1 MLVLSRFR
9 DEAVVITTPEGR
21 VIVVTVTAVRGNGQ
35 VRLGFTAD
43 DGVEINRDEVESRIN
58 RGEGRRL

>member
-9 DEAVVITTPEGR
+9 GEAVVITTPDGR
-21 VIVVTVTAVRGNGQ
+21 KVVVTVVAVRSNGQ
-35 VRLGFTAD
+35 VRLGFAAD
-43 DGVEINRDEVESRIN
+43 DDVSINRDEVESRIE